1 MFEIKFVYVT
11 NDTAEKSIKNRIYHY
26 TIPCE
31 MVIYNSDSVT
41 EAAYCADKSN
51 THFFNKLL
59 GFLFKL

>member
-11 NDTAEKSIKNRIYHY
+11 NDTAEKVLKIG
-26 TIPCE
+26 
-31 MVIYNSDSVT
+31 VT
-41 EAAYCADKSN
+41 EAAYCANKSN